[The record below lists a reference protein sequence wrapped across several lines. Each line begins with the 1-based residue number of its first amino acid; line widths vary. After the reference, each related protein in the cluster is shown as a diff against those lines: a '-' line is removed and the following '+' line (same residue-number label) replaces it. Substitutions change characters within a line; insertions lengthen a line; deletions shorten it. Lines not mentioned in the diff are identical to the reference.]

1 MVEMSSQR
9 TVGSRIRAWPAL
21 AFLALGLAAC
31 AGPLPDAAQ
40 PVSTASRPTLPLDSP
55 TLYPAEVPSFVQV
68 GLASWY
74 GPHFARKL
82 TASGERFDMNQ
93 LTAAHRSLP
102 LATMVRVTNLANG
115 RHVLLRINDR
125 GPYAGARI
133 IDVSREAAEMLG
145 MKQDGV
151 AQVRLEVFDVDQVKT
166 LAASTRSFR
175 TE

>member
-1 MVEMSSQR
+1 MVETTQHR
-9 TVGSRIRAWPAL
+9 TAQSGVRAWPAL
-21 AFLALGLAAC
+21 ALLTLGLAAC
-31 AGPLPDAAQ
+31 AGPSPDAAS
-40 PVSTASRPTLPLDSP
+40 PGPTASRPAMPLDRA

-115 RHVLLRINDR
+115 RHVLLRVNDR

-151 AQVRLEVFDVDQVKT
+151 AQVRLEVFDADQVKT